1 MMVGA
6 LAGPV
11 SFRMQCLYHDSY
23 CAAILVIA
31 IAKSSGW
38 HRGELFRQVAGQI
51 WEVNLL
57 NFADP

>member
-23 CAAILVIA
+23 GAAI
-31 IAKSSGW
+31 SSRRLKQV
-38 HRGELFRQVAGQI
+38 RGTKYFNTHPRRESKVAG
-51 WEVNLL
+51 L
-57 NFADP
+57 

>member
-23 CAAILVIA
+23 GAAILQPRRL
-31 IAKSSGW
+31 AKFGNPI
-38 HRGELFRQVAGQI
+38 HPFFDI
-51 WEVNLL
+51 P
-57 NFADP
+57 D

>member
-23 CAAILVIA
+23 CAAILVVDSRVVGMA
-31 IAKSSGW
+31 PWGTL
-38 HRGELFRQVAGQI
+38 RPVAGQI
-51 WEVNLL
+51 WEVNLF
-57 NFADP
+57 NFADL